1 MNQHNT
7 HVAIPGTGLT
17 ITRLGLGTGPL
28 GGMYT
33 SVSDQESDEL
43 IESAFDNGINFF
55 DTAPFYGLGT
65 AEVRLGR
72 ALKKS
77 KKAFVLETK
86 VGRALVP
93 ATDTGTTIFEDA
105 DPTVKTVFDFSAKAI
120 KRSIEESLNR
130 LQVERIDLVL
140 LHDAENH
147 VDQAI
152 DEAYPVLDEYR
163 RLGKI
168 SGVGIGMTHC
178 AASIHI
184 MQKCDLDL
192 VLIAGRYTLLDQE
205 AQNELFP
212 LAIEKKISVL
222 AAGVYNSGI
231 LANPIS
237 GARYDYAPATPE
249 ILAKAVK
256 IQAFLRERNVSLTAA
271 AIQFPLQHPAV
282 TAVIAGAR
290 NKAELQENIKDF
302 NSDIPLTVWEDLR
315 SARLIS

>member
-1 MNQHNT
+1 
-7 HVAIPGTGLT
+7 
-17 ITRLGLGTGPL
+17 
-28 GGMYT
+28 
-33 SVSDQESDEL
+33 
-43 IESAFDNGINFF
+43 
-55 DTAPFYGLGT
+55 
-65 AEVRLGR
+65 
-72 ALKKS
+72 
-77 KKAFVLETK
+77 
-86 VGRALVP
+86 
-93 ATDTGTTIFEDA
+93 
-105 DPTVKTVFDFSAKAI
+105 
-120 KRSIEESLNR
+120 
-130 LQVERIDLVL
+130 
-140 LHDAENH
+140 
-147 VDQAI
+147 
-152 DEAYPVLDEYR
+152 
-163 RLGKI
+163 
-168 SGVGIGMTHC
+168 
-178 AASIHI
+178 